1 MLPGFQPLRVL
12 GGARKLARERGEKRD
27 EEEEAEKEEKTTNKK
42 RLVRSVSE
50 RGSKEGSGGKRRRQ
64 WKRERDRESRSRD
77 GGEGWGRG
85 WATTIDFSTG
95 VTFLRPGKTCYST
108 ILDEEILASNASY

>member
-1 MLPGFQPLRVL
+1 M
-12 GGARKLARERGEKRD
+12 
-27 EEEEAEKEEKTTNKK
+27 
-42 RLVRSVSE
+42 
-50 RGSKEGSGGKRRRQ
+50 
-64 WKRERDRESRSRD
+64 ERDRDGGCERESRRD

-108 ILDEEILASNASY
+108 ILDEEILASNTFY